1 MTTRH
6 RGYVVVLER
15 DIREDD
21 AAATIAALKRIRGVL
36 TVKAVETTPE
46 AMIAES
52 RAWADVQRRV
62 YKALDPGEGA

>member
-36 TVKAVETTPE
+36 TVKAVETTP
-46 AMIAES
+46 
-52 RAWADVQRRV
+52 
-62 YKALDPGEGA
+62 